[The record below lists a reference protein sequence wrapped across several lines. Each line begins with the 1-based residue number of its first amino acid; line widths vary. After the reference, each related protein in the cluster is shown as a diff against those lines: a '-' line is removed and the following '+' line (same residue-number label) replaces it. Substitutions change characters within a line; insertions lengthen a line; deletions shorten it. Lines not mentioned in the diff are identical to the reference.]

1 MHQGSQFQVLTK
13 TRKVTQVNLEGI
25 GSVPDGTVGYL
36 KKKKMHTSTEGNKRS
51 RFVCVSTCRQL
62 QNFFQ
67 GKSRN
72 LVSFN

>member
-25 GSVPDGTVGYL
+25 GSVPDGAVGYL
-36 KKKKMHTSTEGNKRS
+36 KKKMHTSTEGNKRS